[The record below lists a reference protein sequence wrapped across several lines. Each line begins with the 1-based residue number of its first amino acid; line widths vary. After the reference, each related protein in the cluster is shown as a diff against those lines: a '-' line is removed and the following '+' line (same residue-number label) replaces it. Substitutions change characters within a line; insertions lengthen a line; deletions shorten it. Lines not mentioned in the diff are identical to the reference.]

1 MKKLHL
7 ISKYEHQLTL
17 KNYSENTLKA
27 YLNGL
32 NIFLE
37 YLSSNQVSEVS
48 SKELDLFFHHCK
60 KKQGYSYSMM
70 KQLLAS
76 VKFLYEEVLSKDV
89 LMISTLK

>member
-1 MKKLHL
+1 MMKPEL

-32 NIFLE
+32 NIFLQ
-37 YLSSNQVSEVS
+37 YLSLNKIAEVS

-60 KKQGYSYSMM
+60 KGAGLQ
-70 KQLLAS
+70 
-76 VKFLYEEVLSKDV
+76 VLHDEAIAGFRQV
-89 LMISTLK
+89 FI